1 MQYNVHALDGKQ
13 QVVALTLEA
22 ASEAIAREMAANRGL
37 SVFSVEQRGAKRLSV
52 RMTRKSAFKPVLF
65 SIELLSLLDAGL
77 NLVEAMQTLA
87 EKEAAGERL
96 DVLSGMLAAINRGEP
111 FSKAVASFP
120 QHFSPLY
127 VATIKASERTGN
139 VKEALSRYI
148 AYQEEFDRVRKK
160 VVSASIYPVI
170 LMLVGVLV
178 LGFLMFYVVP
188 RFASV
193 YEDMSGTLPFFSQLV
208 LGFGSFVGK
217 HGFFLF
223 SAFILAF
230 GSAAYALSR
239 APVRARIMQRL
250 WRIPAVGERMKT
262 YQLARFYRTIGMLLR
277 GGMPLPRALDM
288 GAELLHPLLR
298 DRLVIANA
306 SIREGRGV
314 SASLEAQGLVTP
326 VALRMLAVGEKSG
339 NMGDMLE
346 QVAAFHDEELARWTL
361 WLTRL
366 LEPLLLLLV
375 ALAVGAIVV
384 LMYMPIFELA
394 GGLPGPQPTPP
405 RPA

>member
-1 MQYNVHALDGKQ
+1 MHFNVHALDAKQ

-22 ASEAIAREMAANRGL
+22 ASAAIAREMAANRGL
-37 SVFSVEQRGAKRLSV
+37 CVFNVEQKGGKRLALRV
-52 RMTRKSAFKPVLF
+52 ARKGAFKPVLF

-96 DVLSGMLAAINRGEP
+96 DVLSGMVAAINRGEP
-111 FSKAVASFP
+111 FSKAVAAFP

-170 LMLVGVLV
+170 LMIVGALV
-178 LGFLMFYVVP
+178 LAFLMFYVVP

-217 HGFFLF
+217 HSFFLF
-223 SAFILAF
+223 SVFTLAF
-230 GSAAYALSR
+230 GAGAYALSR
-239 APVRARIMQRL
+239 TTVRAAMMRRL
-250 WRIPAVGERMKT
+250 WRMPAVGERMKT
-262 YQLARFYRTIGMLLR
+262 YQLARLYRTAGMLMRAGIPAVKALEMVEDLLSAHLR
-277 GGMPLPRALDM
+277 PQLRKARGLIEEGHAMSAAL
-288 GAELLHPLLR
+288 GAADL
-298 DRLVIANA
+298 A
-306 SIREGRGV
+306 
-314 SASLEAQGLVTP
+314 TP
-326 VALRMLAVGEKSG
+326 VAARMMLVGERSGDMGHMLGQIARFHDDEVARFVDWFTRAFEPVLMAVLGLAVGF
-339 NMGDMLE
+339 
-346 QVAAFHDEELARWTL
+346 V
-361 WLTRL
+361 
-366 LEPLLLLLV
+366 
-375 ALAVGAIVV
+375 VV

-394 GGLPGPQPTPP
+394 GNIK
-405 RPA
+405 